1 MFFSLDRKQAAGG
14 KSIQL
19 FSRITSA
26 TYLKMW
32 ISLARDNGMEQRF
45 QAGNIDLEVLS
56 TKKYFR
62 KKLLEIS
69 GKASL
74 TQPDLVQGRRSL
86 LC

>member
-56 TKKYFR
+56 TKNTSGRNSWRFQE
-62 KKLLEIS
+62 KLL
-69 GKASL
+69 
-74 TQPDLVQGRRSL
+74 
-86 LC
+86 